1 MQYQYRT
8 LLKAAGI
15 PYRNFHVLRHTYASR
30 CVERGV
36 DVKSLSEML
45 GHADVRTT
53 LQVYVH
59 SSLEHK
65 MRVIQSICF
74 PCTGADNRSYAV
86 TVSVRFS
93 GNAPITTAFGGGIAN
108 GLDLRRPMSRIP
120 ILSFPN
126 KDQVDS
132 RKQNMRVR

>member
-1 MQYQYRT
+1 MQYQYRA

-15 PYRNFHVLRHTYASR
+15 PYRNFHTLRHTYASR
-30 CVERGV
+30 CVERGI

-74 PCTGADNRSYAV
+74 LAPALAAEFAPSPSPSVFRKRSNINSFWQRYRKWGKF
-86 TVSVRFS
+86 TKPHFRNSYS
-93 GNAPITTAFGGGIAN
+93 I
-108 GLDLRRPMSRIP
+108 IP
-120 ILSFPN
+120 H
-126 KDQVDS
+126 QA
-132 RKQNMRVR
+132 

>member
-30 CVERGV
+30 CVECGV

-74 PCTGADNRSYAV
+74 LAPALTTEVTPSPSPSGFPETPQYQQLLAAV
-86 TVSVRFS
+86 SQM
-93 GNAPITTAFGGGIAN
+93 G
-108 GLDLRRPMSRIP
+108 
-120 ILSFPN
+120 
-126 KDQVDS
+126 
-132 RKQNMRVR
+132 

>member
-1 MQYQYRT
+1 MLALLSQTVCPARNEENYFLTGKSAPLEPRTLQYQYRA

-30 CVERGV
+30 CVEQGV
-36 DVKSLSEML
+36 DIKSLSEML

-65 MRVIQSICF
+65 MRVVQSI
-74 PCTGADNRSYAV
+74 
-86 TVSVRFS
+86 
-93 GNAPITTAFGGGIAN
+93 
-108 GLDLRRPMSRIP
+108 
-120 ILSFPN
+120 
-126 KDQVDS
+126 
-132 RKQNMRVR
+132 